1 MNEQLSAAV
10 SMASGTNAAAAAEA
24 KAVPV
29 EVELYLQLLVAV
41 LLINQGQLAE
51 VRAHHGR
58 PCAMGHCCHC
68 LTYGS
73 CHPPCFLPLTLAH
86 AS

>member
-1 MNEQLSAAV
+1 MDS
-10 SMASGTNAAAAAEA
+10 TTDAAAAEA

-41 LLINQGQLAE
+41 LLMDQGKLAE

-58 PCAMGHCCHC
+58 PCAMGHC
-68 LTYGS
+68 
-73 CHPPCFLPLTLAH
+73 
-86 AS
+86 